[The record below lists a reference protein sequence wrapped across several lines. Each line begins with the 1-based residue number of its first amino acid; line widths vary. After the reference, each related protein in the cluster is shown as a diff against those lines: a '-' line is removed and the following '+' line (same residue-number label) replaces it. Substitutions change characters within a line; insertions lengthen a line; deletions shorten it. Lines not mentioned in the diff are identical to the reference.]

1 MNMAATKK
9 LNGAPTGYRKVETRI
24 SGFFKPDRAGQ
35 FIEGVVGHRAESP
48 GSDGKPNVYYTFRL
62 ADDQCTAIKDG
73 EGKTMKTD
81 GGMLVGIGGKTL
93 LTFLEEHEGQA
104 VYIVYKGLGIAKK
117 GQNAPKTYDT
127 YEKGEADV

>member
-1 MNMAATKK
+1 MAAKK
-9 LNGAPTGYRKVETRI
+9 AAGPSGYRKVETRI
-24 SGFFKPDRAGQ
+24 QGFFKPKKLGD

-48 GSDGKPNVYYTFRL
+48 GADGKPNVYYTFRL
-62 ADDQCTAIKDG
+62 ADDQCTSIRDG
-73 EGKTMKTD
+73 EDKLIKVD

-127 YEKGEADV
+127 YEKGESE